1 MRVAGLLQRL
11 VAAIGLLV
19 LLALPASAAEEITSF
34 DATIVLGKD
43 GTVDVT
49 ERIAV
54 QAEGYSISRGIF
66 RDIPTTLTN
75 PNGSLLR
82 STLNV
87 LSVTRD
93 GRPEHFVIED
103 LENHFKRIRIGN
115 ADVLLAQGPHTFEI
129 RYTMDRMARTFED
142 HDELYWNVTGNY
154 WSFPILRTTARVT
167 LPEGAEISQIVG
179 YTGSLHSR
187 EQAVAVTRTAANAA
201 MFSATRRLGAGEGM
215 SVALAFQK
223 GVLEPP
229 GGLTGLGYWIS
240 DHRDTILPLIAVLA
254 VLAYN
259 FFAWDTVGRD
269 PPKGT
274 IIPLFHPP
282 AGYSPALVHYIS
294 QMGWKRDGWTAF
306 TASIFDLGVKGL
318 VKIDQTTK
326 KLRISMT
333 GAEPREPLPPGE
345 AMVYS
350 YLSSKGELT
359 VDTSTGPELNQ
370 KRHEFVSTLQN
381 ENRQVYFKN
390 NTGYVL
396 LGGLLAV
403 LMLGA
408 MVYFEVLDLLWLIV
422 AIVAGV
428 AVGLLTS
435 LFSNFWSGGS
445 FGKFVIIV
453 WVAIAAFNLVGA
465 GGDVISGFKVDTS
478 VFAAASIVLITIVFA
493 ILLRAPT
500 VQGRKVMDQ
509 IDGFKM
515 YIETAEKNRLNI
527 VDEPPMTIERFEA
540 ILPFAIA
547 LGIEKPWSHYFQ
559 SELARN
565 AVAGATAAS
574 YSPVWYSGR
583 DFSSGNFS
591 NTVSSVAS
599 SMTSAMVAAQPEYS
613 SSSGFSGG
621 GGGGGGSGGGGGG
634 GGGGGW

>member
-1 MRVAGLLQRL
+1 MVGMVTRLAAALLL
-11 VAAIGLLV
+11 LAA
-19 LLALPASAAEEITSF
+19 LALPARAAEDIRSF
-34 DATIVLGKD
+34 DADIVLAKD

-49 ERIAV
+49 ERVAV
-54 QAEGYSISRGIF
+54 NAEGFSISRGIF

-82 STLNV
+82 ADLDV
-87 LSVTRD
+87 LSVKRD
-93 GRPEHFVIED
+93 GRAEPFSLED
-103 LENHFKRIRIGN
+103 LENHFKRIRIGS
-115 ADVLLAQGPHTFEI
+115 ADTYLDRGLHTYEI
-129 RYTMDRMARTFED
+129 HYTMTRMGRSFED

-154 WSFPILRTTARVT
+154 WSFPIQSATANVT
-167 LPEGAEISQIVG
+167 LPQGAVISRLVG
-179 YTGSLHSR
+179 YTGPPGSNER
-187 EQAVAVTRTAANAA
+187 AVTITRTGDNT
-201 MFSATRRLGAGEGM
+201 ATFKADRRLDAGEGM

-240 DHRDTILPLIAVLA
+240 DHRDTILPLIAVLL
-254 VLAYN
+254 VLGYN
-259 FFAWDTVGRD
+259 VFAWDLVGRD

-282 AGYSPALVHYIS
+282 KGYSPALVHYIGE
-294 QMGWKRDGWTAF
+294 MGWKRDGWTAF

-318 VKIDQTTK
+318 LKIDQTGK
-326 KLRISMT
+326 KLRINLT
-333 GAEPREPLPPGE
+333 GQAPAEPLPPGE
-345 AMVYS
+345 AMLYD
-350 YLSSKGELT
+350 YFRGKGDLT
-359 VDTSTGPELNQ
+359 VDTTTGPELNQ
-370 KRHEFVSTLQN
+370 KRASFISALQN
-381 ENRQVYFKN
+381 ENRQVYFRN
-390 NTGYVL
+390 NTGYVF
-396 LGGLLAV
+396 LGGMLAV

-408 MVYFEVLDLLWLIV
+408 MVFFEVLDPLWLIV
-422 AIVAGV
+422 AVIAGI
-428 AVGLLTS
+428 AIGLFTS
-435 LFSNFWSGGS
+435 LFSNFWSGGGFS
-445 FGKFVIIV
+445 RFVIIV
-453 WVAIAAFNLVGA
+453 WLAIAGFNIVTA
-465 GGDVISGFKVDTS
+465 GSDIVSGFRVDTA

-509 IDGFKM
+509 IDGFRM
-515 YIETAEKNRLNI
+515 YVNTAEKERLNMSG
-527 VDEPPMTIERFEA
+527 EPPMSIERFEA

-565 AVAGATAAS
+565 AAAGAAAAA
-574 YSPVWYSGR
+574 YSPGWYSGR

-599 SMTSAMVAAQPEYS
+599 SMTSAMVAAQPQSS